1 MYTDEEYPTRKGW
14 GHSTFSQSLK
24 LAEDGGVKKLL
35 FFHHDPTRSDDEL
48 DEIVTRV
55 REDALARGSAVEM
68 EAAAEGIDIKLEK

>member
-1 MYTDEEYPTRKGW
+1 
-14 GHSTFSQSLK
+14 LK